1 MIKNRLNSEDGLSP
15 VIGIILLVAL
25 VFALVVLITFVVFDI
40 SDLNDSTDAS
50 VRLTSTTSGVN
61 AEVIGAENVDKFIV
75 QSPDGREYTLDPEPG
90 SNLNLIGPEG
100 QYEIIAILNDG
111 TEEVIT
117 TENAE
122 DLDYSGVFVVT
133 QNKTESEAYA
143 TLEQSYSNIDEYD
156 LNLDPNTSTS
166 GDLVSKY
173 AEQDTSKLLSGN
185 EIQNRPDDI
194 IKLIGITAKKGDP
207 GTETINGQK
216 VDKASVG
223 DRIALH
229 EMVNLCPG
237 DEVILEDD
245 STGNELASEEIVVDS
260 GCSDLRQVARYLNGT
275 IKSAKL
281 INLWNLQIDYR
292 VFYYDIQ
299 KQPPLPSHPVK
310 DGIVDAEVIV
320 YEPGEKGNSSAT
332 VSGAKVYLGE
342 RQNTTNESGSAKFL
356 SIANG
361 SEYVVTARKE
371 GYQPARI
378 QEKFINI
385 TPSTSS
391 LDEMPDDGGLLSSS
405 QVLQTEEEV
414 EVELELELRD
424 DEISPPS
431 QNGTQTINSG
441 SRTTIDNINRS
452 FSVSSGSGG
461 WGGGGGGGGGGGT
474 TGSSYSSGSSF
485 YSSNTK
491 STTTKSFGGS
501 QPAIVPQ
508 ETQFEQPERIFN
520 VIPIDD
526 SLIPTDGRFKVRTT
540 LATPDVRPVEDRLK
554 IYYVDASKNISDFSN
569 LPDSNEFVNRSIT
582 IPEDGEKITEDETT
596 PANAGMSVGEYD
608 IYVYLNGSN
617 EYKHAGYLD
626 VFDSA
631 RTGAEITGGEIS
643 PKNLKTGDEST
654 VTINNNDIDFN
665 GANGV
670 RVDIFRN
677 GVRVVD
683 GKEIFKD
690 SANGDTEV
698 TYSETYDEAEYV
710 QYHAGIQESQD
721 VQVLGTVVV
730 SASPTSANTGIS
742 EWDTDLI
749 ISNKNEVCGLNRET
763 TGNFECDVETDHN
776 TPLEFDSTGSNDNLD
791 LDGVDEDSIDNINF
805 TWVLGNEDYTTYEFK
820 DTVINPNDGDPNVTE
835 VEAFFNAYNN
845 KNTIHDLTVNQ
856 EGFSETID
864 FTETHTFTNDTVHL
878 VEFRADIRIDGVNY
892 TSRSALFVNALD
904 NPDQNLTRITGT
916 TVTKDNTLITN
927 IKNPRESVEETVDLQ
942 YVVKEGNTVTE
953 NISSGDFIK
962 NESVTIPPDSSKVIE
977 QQFGYG
983 NTDSETL
990 NLEDFTSNTLE
1001 PGDSVDF
1008 WVRLSNI
1015 KDSNEGDFY
1024 SIVTMTV
1031 QDPDIN
1037 STIDTEI
1044 VICETASDPD
1054 CN

>member
-1 MIKNRLNSEDGLSP
+1 MIKNIPDSEDGLSP
-15 VIGIILLVAL
+15 VIGIILLIAV
-25 VFALVVLITFVVFDI
+25 VFALVVLVTFVVFDI
-40 SDLNDSTDAS
+40 SELNNSTDAS
-50 VRLTSTTSGVN
+50 VRLSSTTSGVS
-61 AEVIGAENVDKFIV
+61 AEVISSENVGKFIV
-75 QSPDGREYTLDPEPG
+75 QSPDGREYELSPEPG
-90 SNLNLIGPEG
+90 SNIDLIGPEG

-111 TEEVIT
+111 TREVIT
-117 TENAE
+117 TEDAD

-133 QNKTESEAYA
+133 QNKTEGEAYA
-143 TLEQSYSNIDEYD
+143 TLEKSYSNIDEYD
-156 LNLDPNTSTS
+156 LNLDPNASTD
-166 GDLVSKY
+166 GNLVSKY
-173 AEQDTSKLLSGN
+173 AKQDTSKLLSGN
-185 EIQNRPDDI
+185 EIQSRPKDI
-194 IKLIGITAKKGDP
+194 IKLISIVDQKGDP
-207 GTETINGQK
+207 GTEKINGRN
-216 VDKASVG
+216 VDRASINDV
-223 DRIALH
+223 IALH
-229 EMVNLCPG
+229 KMVNLCPG
-237 DEVILEDD
+237 DEVILEDT

-260 GCSDLRQVARYLNGT
+260 GCSDLRQVARYLNGEIT
-275 IKSAKL
+275 FAEL
-281 INLWNLQIDYR
+281 INLWNLEIDYR

-299 KQPPLPSHPVK
+299 KQPPLPNHPVK
-310 DGIVDAEVIV
+310 DGIVDVEVTV
-320 YEPGEKGNSSAT
+320 YKPGQKKVDGET
-332 VSGAKVYLGE
+332 VSEAKVYLGN
-342 RQNTTNESGSAKFL
+342 RQKTTNETGKAKFL
-356 SIANG
+356 SIADET
-361 SEYVVTARKE
+361 EYVVTARKE
-371 GYQPARI
+371 GYKPAKIR
-378 QEKFINI
+378 EKFIKEQSA
-385 TPSTSS
+385 TSTSI
-391 LDEMPDDGGLLSSS
+391 DEKLRTGKLLSNR
-405 QVLQTEEEV
+405 QELQTEANV
-414 EVELELELRD
+414 KIELELELRD

-431 QNGTQTINSG
+431 QTGTKSISSG
-441 SRTTIDNINRS
+441 SDNKKIIDNVDRS

-461 WGGGGGGGGGGGT
+461 KGGGGSSSSDAT
-474 TGSSYSSGSSF
+474 TGSSFSSGSSF
-485 YSSNTK
+485 YNTNTK
-491 STTTKSFGGS
+491 STVTKSFDGS
-501 QPAIVPQ
+501 KPPIVPQ

-526 SLIPTDGRFKVRTT
+526 SLIPTDGRFKVKTT

-554 IYYVDASKNISDFSN
+554 IYYVDASKDINDFSN

-643 PKNLKTGDEST
+643 PKNVKTGDEST

-665 GANGV
+665 GAQGV

-710 QYHAGIQESQD
+710 QYHVGIQESQD
-721 VQVLGTVVV
+721 IQVLGTVVV
-730 SASPTSANTGIS
+730 SATPETNTGIS
-742 EWDTDLI
+742 TWNTDLQI
-749 ISNKNEVCGLNRET
+749 TNPSEDCTLSIDT
-763 TGNFECDVETDHN
+763 TGNFECEVETGKTLLN
-776 TPLEFDSTGSNDNLD
+776 FTSQSSTFDFGSVSESD
-791 LDGVDEDSIDNINF
+791 VDNINF
-805 TWVLGNEDYTTYEFK
+805 TWVLGNEDSTTYEFEDK
-820 DTVINPNDGDPNVTE
+820 VINPNDGDPNVTE
-835 VEAFFNAYNN
+835 VEAFFNAYNSKN
-845 KNTIHDLTVNQ
+845 KIHDLTVSE
-856 EGFSETID
+856 EGFSETINL
-864 FTETHTFTNDTVHL
+864 TENHTFTNDTVHL
-878 VEFRADIRIDGVNY
+878 VEFRADITINGADY
-892 TSRSALFVNALD
+892 TDRSALFVNALD
-904 NPDQNLTRITGT
+904 NPGQQLTRITGT
-916 TVTKDNTLITN
+916 TITKDNTLITN

-953 NISSGDFIK
+953 NIGSGDFIK

-1001 PGDSVDF
+1001 PGDSVNF

-1015 KDSNEGDFY
+1015 KDSNENDFY
-1024 SIVTMTV
+1024 STVTMTV

-1044 VICETASDPD
+1044 VICETASDPA